1 MAASQNDTTKKT
13 EIKNEDIA
21 SSEFEVIVNKLNHT
35 SVTAKRETNITDL
48 SKIEETQGGTLG
60 LNDIA
65 DLQNDTSEI
74 KEIEFNI
81 TGTSKIEKVQ
91 KSTAGVDPIGDTLNV
106 TSEKEEKEGNF
117 SAIEETYKDIVTDE
131 HLDNPNNN
139 TSNLLGLD
147 KKQKDEKE
155 NSSTIQVEI
164 DNTYNYN
171 IFINQEISIE
181 DLEILQNVNSKT
193 SEIEISD
200 QDCDEADDD
209 VEKPDDE

>member
-1 MAASQNDTTKKT
+1 MHTNYKVS
-13 EIKNEDIA
+13 
-21 SSEFEVIVNKLNHT
+21 FKLSGT
-35 SVTAKRETNITDL
+35 IQRWSIRL
-48 SKIEETQGGTLG
+48 SRTYLG
-60 LNDIA
+60 
-65 DLQNDTSEI
+65 
-74 KEIEFNI
+74 
-81 TGTSKIEKVQ
+81 
-91 KSTAGVDPIGDTLNV
+91 LNV

-117 SAIEETYKDIVTDE
+117 SAIEETDKDIVTDE

-147 KKQKDEKE
+147 EKQNDEKE

-171 IFINQEISIE
+171 IFINQAISIE